1 MSVLEMSKIGLPMSR
16 ISFPCGNCSYLSC
29 NETQQQEA
37 KSKGIDMNHYCKK
50 YNKRLFHYTNSIY
63 HSPEIYACEECDN
76 QTYNKLDKYIREEF
90 RRNMEDDSAF
100 KIKYPSAEKFLEIVK
115 MMKKESDLIGNKSMT
130 LYEFYESDFY
140 RERLEAISNQIKLD
154 IEKAIENDKSLK
166 PIPNKAA
173 KAKNSIYETFIYDGR
188 N

>member
-1 MSVLEMSKIGLPMSR
+1 MSG

-37 KSKGIDMNHYCKK
+37 KSEGIDMNHYCKK
-50 YNKRLFHYTNSIY
+50 YNKRLFHYTNSRN

-76 QTYNKLDKYIREEF
+76 QTYNKLDKYIREEL
-90 RRNMEDDSAF
+90 RLAVEDDSPF
-100 KIKYPSAEKFLEIVK
+100 KIKYPAANHFLEIVK
-115 MMKKESDLIGNKSMT
+115 QMKTESDNIERNYLD
-130 LYEFYESDFY
+130 FYENDFY
-140 RERLEAISNQIKLD
+140 RERLEAVSNRIKLD
-154 IEKAIENDKSLK
+154 IEEAIKNDKSLK

-173 KAKNSIYETFIYDGR
+173 KTKDSVYKTVIYDAV

>member
-1 MSVLEMSKIGLPMSR
+1 MSG

-50 YNKRLFHYTNSIY
+50 YNKRLFHYTNSRN

-76 QTYNKLDKYIREEF
+76 QTYNKLDKYIREEL
-90 RRNMEDDSAF
+90 RRDMENDSAF
-100 KIKYPSAEKFLEIVK
+100 KINYPSAERFLEIVK
-115 MMKKESDLIGNKSMT
+115 MMKKESDLIGKRSMT
-130 LYEFYESDFY
+130 FYESDFY
-140 RERLEAISNQIKLD
+140 CERLEAVSNRIKLD
-154 IEKAIENDKSLK
+154 IEEAIKNDKSLK

-173 KAKNSIYETFIYDGR
+173 KTKDSVYKTVIYDAV